1 MSRRTAAALALAV
14 AASAV
19 AGSVAGCA
27 DDGGGSTAAAGDQ
40 GGSQAP
46 VVLPA
51 EPIYPDSVQGLESLM
66 TALVKALQDDDA
78 TEKSR
83 LLMSLQLPDPRG
95 WFQQVFGAQLAPRLV
110 AEHERTRSGIG
121 WLASHIKGRIDTGLV
136 VIHAERFEAPGQ
148 SAAVGYQSAALAKMV
163 QRVPLY
169 SVRFSTPDG
178 NKTWHV
184 WSFVHQHGTFRYV
197 GKMRKVESRPPP
209 GDGRDPLEYRL
220 GDAARVKASARTR

>member
-1 MSRRTAAALALAV
+1 MTRR
-14 AASAV
+14 SAV
-19 AGSVAGCA
+19 ALVLAAAAIGPAGCG
-27 DDGGGSTAAAGDQ
+27 DDKPSRGSGAAAAGDE
-40 GGSQAP
+40 GEPTP

-83 LLMSLQLPDPRG
+83 LLLSLQLPDPRT
-95 WFQQVFGAQLAPRLV
+95 WFNQVFGGQLGAALL
-110 AEHERTRSGIG
+110 AEHERTRNGIG

-136 VIHAERFEAPGQ
+136 VIHAERFEVPNQ
-148 SAAVGYQSAALAKMV
+148 AASVGYQSAALGKMA

-178 NKTWHV
+178 KKTWHV
-184 WSFVHQHGTFRYV
+184 WSFVHHQGTFRYV
-197 GKMRKVESRPPP
+197 GKMRKVEDRAPPAE
-209 GDGRDPLEYRL
+209 GRDLMEYRL
-220 GDAARVKASARTR
+220 GDAARVKASMDAQ